1 MAPARFTSHTARWSL
16 TAFLAL
22 AFMTSAPAP
31 AATPPPPRSP
41 TLRISFPEGYTA
53 REMAHRVAKVRLIA
67 IHRRHVT
74 PVLTAKAYSAAVA
87 ATRAPRAFRAFMKQ
101 RSLEGFL
108 FPSLYVFG
116 PSTQASE
123 LVSLQLQAF
132 TTAWKHVDLSAAKLR
147 GANPYEVLIIASMV
161 EREAALQSERPL
173 VAAVIANRL
182 AQDMPLGIDATL
194 RYGLGIPG
202 TRPLTQR
209 ELRTDTPYNTRLH
222 KGLPP
227 TPISNPGLASI
238 KAAAHPAAV
247 DYLWYVRIPHTQRHF
262 FTDSYD
268 EFCAKVKE
276 WGYGEC

>member
-1 MAPARFTSHTARWSL
+1 
-16 TAFLAL
+16 
-22 AFMTSAPAP
+22 MTPAPAP
-31 AATPPPPRSP
+31 AAAPPPSP

-53 REMAHRVAKVRLIA
+53 REMAQRVAKVRLIA
-67 IHRRHVT
+67 IRRRHVT

-87 ATRAPRAFRAFMKQ
+87 ATRAPRPFRAFMKR

-108 FPSLYVFG
+108 VPSLYVFG
-116 PSTQASE
+116 ASTQASD
-123 LVSLQLQAF
+123 LIALQLQAF
-132 TTAWKHVDLSAAKLR
+132 ATAWKHVDLYAAKAR
-147 GANPYEVLIIASMV
+147 GANPYDVLIIASMV
-161 EREAALQSERPL
+161 EREAAVQAERPL

-194 RYGLGIPG
+194 RYGLRIPG

-209 ELRTDTPYNTRLH
+209 ELRSDTPYNTRLH

-238 KAAAHPAAV
+238 KAAARPAHV

-262 FTDSYD
+262 FTDNYE
-268 EFCAKVKE
+268 EFCAKVKQ

>member
-1 MAPARFTSHTARWSL
+1 MLKSL
-16 TAFLAL
+16 IAVLAL
-22 AFMTSAPAP
+22 AFMTAAPAP
-31 AATPPPPRSP
+31 AAAPPPSP
-41 TLRISFPEGYTA
+41 TLRVSFPEGYTA
-53 REMAHRVAKVRLIA
+53 REMAQRVAKVRLIA
-67 IHRRHVT
+67 IRKRHVT
-74 PVLTAKAYSAAVA
+74 PVLTAKSYSAAVA

-123 LVSLQLQAF
+123 LVSLQLHAF
-132 TTAWKHVDLSAAKLR
+132 ATAWKRVNLSAANAR
-147 GANPYEVLIIASMV
+147 GANPYEVLIVASMV
-161 EREAALQSERPL
+161 EREAAVQTERPL

-227 TPISNPGLASI
+227 TPISNPGFASI
-238 KAAAHPAAV
+238 KAAAHPAGV

-262 FTDSYD
+262 FTDNYD
-268 EFCAKVKE
+268 EFCAKVKQ